1 MTTISPHLHSWLP
14 KRVKE
19 MNTNNAKKYILAEQ
33 FSKAKEILLLLA
45 KSNDAE
51 AQLILGYLY
60 YGGDSDTS
68 AEEAKYWL
76 LKSCENG
83 NAEAMFYIATT
94 DFKNGFIS
102 SEPKDSKFFP
112 ILLEAANKGSADA
125 QRSLAVLYANGESV
139 PQDYGQTRHWD
150 EMAAKQG
157 LAESQHDLAVM
168 LVCGEGGAVDIPKA
182 VHWFEQ
188 AASKDHNVPY
198 AQWAAEALANIYSG
212 DPAPQYTDLGKSE
225 YWKKRAE
232 FLKTVSFRPHPS
244 WFYEGMN
251 GE

>member
-1 MTTISPHLHSWLP
+1 MSKKIA
-14 KRVKE
+14 KE
-19 MNTNNAKKYILAEQ
+19 FILAEE
-33 FSKAKEILLLLA
+33 FDKAKEILLPLA
-45 KSNDAE
+45 KTNDAE

-94 DFKNGFIS
+94 DFKNGFTS
-102 SEPKDSKFFP
+102 SEPKDSESFP
-112 ILLEAANKGSADA
+112 LLVEAANKGSAEA
-125 QRSLAVLYANGESV
+125 QRSLAVLYANGECV
-139 PQDYGQTRHWD
+139 PQDYAQTMHWD

-168 LVCGEGGAVDIPKA
+168 LLCGDAGVVDIPKA
-182 VHWFEQ
+182 IHWFEH

-212 DPAPQYTDLGKSE
+212 DPAPQYTDLEKSE

-232 FLKTVSFRPHPS
+232 FLETVGFRPHPN
-244 WFYEGMN
+244 WFYEGEN
-251 GE
+251 